1 MIRRIFMLTIDMNVL
16 RPHKIAVG
24 RDLLKDC
31 GKYIK
36 WAHGPCSVLIITDEE
51 VDELYGDTVAAS
63 LEEEG
68 FEQVRFVFASGEQS
82 KNLGLIDS
90 VYQVLS
96 EKEFD
101 RTDLIVALGGG
112 VAGDIAGFAASTYM
126 RGIEYVHIPTTML
139 AMIDAAVGGKN
150 GVDTS
155 AGRDMVGTFWMPS
168 LVLCDID
175 TLDTLP
181 DEQFRDGLAEAI
193 KYGIISG
200 NELFSLF
207 ENGIDRDDLENIR
220 GKCIELK
227 KEYVEKDVYDQH
239 IRKMLNLGHTIGN
252 AIEAASGYSISH
264 GDAVASGIVAMGQIF
279 DTPCVQR
286 LKDTFENCGFD
297 MADID
302 FTAEELAPY
311 AAADKK
317 KGGDFVVIV
326 IPRDI
331 GVCELERLPIDEIES
346 KLEKVCI

>member
-1 MIRRIFMLTIDMNVL
+1 MLTIDMNVL
-16 RPHKIAVG
+16 RPHKIAIG
-24 RDLLKDC
+24 RDLLHDC

-36 WAHGPCSVLIITDEE
+36 WVHEPCSVLIITDDE
-51 VDELYGDTVAAS
+51 VDEIYGDTVAAS

-68 FEQVRFVFASGEQS
+68 FEQYRFVFASGEQS
-82 KNLGLIDS
+82 KNPDLIES
-90 VYQVLS
+90 VYQVMS

-126 RGIEYVHIPTTML
+126 RGIEFIQIPTTML
-139 AMIDAAVGGKN
+139 AMIDAAIGGKN
-150 GVDTS
+150 EIITS

-168 LVLCDID
+168 LVLCDVD

-181 DEQFRDGLAEAI
+181 DELFRDGLAEAI

-200 NELFSLF
+200 NELFSMF
-207 ENGIDRDDLENIR
+207 ENGIDRDNLEDII

-227 KEYVEKDVYDQH
+227 TEYVEKDVYDQH

-264 GDAVASGIVAMGQIF
+264 GDAVASGIIAMGKIF
-279 DTPCVQR
+279 DTPCLQR
-286 LKDTFENCGFD
+286 IKSTFEKCGFD
-297 MADID
+297 MTDID

-311 AAADKK
+311 AAVDKK

-331 GVCELERLPIDEIES
+331 GVCELERLPLDEIET

>member
-1 MIRRIFMLTIDMNVL
+1 MLTIDMNVL

-63 LEEEG
+63 LKEEG

-139 AMIDAAVGGKN
+139 AMIDAAVGGEN

-207 ENGIDRDDLENIR
+207 ENGIDRDDLENII

-227 KEYVEKDVYDQH
+227 KNTLKRTYTTSIYAKCS
-239 IRKMLNLGHTIGN
+239 IW
-252 AIEAASGYSISH
+252 AI
-264 GDAVASGIVAMGQIF
+264 
-279 DTPCVQR
+279 P
-286 LKDTFENCGFD
+286 
-297 MADID
+297 
-302 FTAEELAPY
+302 
-311 AAADKK
+311 
-317 KGGDFVVIV
+317 
-326 IPRDI
+326 
-331 GVCELERLPIDEIES
+331 
-346 KLEKVCI
+346 

>member
-1 MIRRIFMLTIDMNVL
+1 MLTIDMNVL

-126 RGIEYVHIPTTML
+126 RRHRICTHTH
-139 AMIDAAVGGKN
+139 N
-150 GVDTS
+150 N
-155 AGRDMVGTFWMPS
+155 AG
-168 LVLCDID
+168 
-175 TLDTLP
+175 
-181 DEQFRDGLAEAI
+181 
-193 KYGIISG
+193 
-200 NELFSLF
+200 N
-207 ENGIDRDDLENIR
+207 DR
-220 GKCIELK
+220 
-227 KEYVEKDVYDQH
+227 
-239 IRKMLNLGHTIGN
+239 
-252 AIEAASGYSISH
+252 
-264 GDAVASGIVAMGQIF
+264 
-279 DTPCVQR
+279 
-286 LKDTFENCGFD
+286 CGSRRQ
-297 MADID
+297 
-302 FTAEELAPY
+302 
-311 AAADKK
+311 K
-317 KGGDFVVIV
+317 
-326 IPRDI
+326 R
-331 GVCELERLPIDEIES
+331 S
-346 KLEKVCI
+346 

>member
-1 MIRRIFMLTIDMNVL
+1 MLTIDMNVL

-155 AGRDMVGTFWMPS
+155 AD
-168 LVLCDID
+168 
-175 TLDTLP
+175 
-181 DEQFRDGLAEAI
+181 
-193 KYGIISG
+193 
-200 NELFSLF
+200 
-207 ENGIDRDDLENIR
+207 
-220 GKCIELK
+220 
-227 KEYVEKDVYDQH
+227 
-239 IRKMLNLGHTIGN
+239 
-252 AIEAASGYSISH
+252 
-264 GDAVASGIVAMGQIF
+264 
-279 DTPCVQR
+279 
-286 LKDTFENCGFD
+286 
-297 MADID
+297 
-302 FTAEELAPY
+302 
-311 AAADKK
+311 
-317 KGGDFVVIV
+317 
-326 IPRDI
+326 
-331 GVCELERLPIDEIES
+331 
-346 KLEKVCI
+346 